1 MPELAQRAAA
11 LLHQL
16 GWAAPG
22 DFLYDALAKWMRGQQ
37 LNRAVA
43 SCSLLALGVNLAVN
57 IGLAGGSDPTLG
69 PVAALVAQNTV
80 LPLLL
85 GARRLVGACLRAA
98 ALAQPLAAMS
108 APGR

>member
-1 MPELAQRAAA
+1 MVVPREHGRLRAPKRGENANVGKSSFHPNSA
-11 LLHQL
+11 GVQLLN
-16 GWAAPG
+16 
-22 DFLYDALAKWMRGQQ
+22 DK
-37 LNRAVA
+37 
-43 SCSLLALGVNLAVN
+43 S
-57 IGLAGGSDPTLG
+57 
-69 PVAALVAQNTV
+69 V

>member
-1 MPELAQRAAA
+1 MSYPASS
-11 LLHQL
+11 
-16 GWAAPG
+16 WARSAR
-22 DFLYDALAKWMRGQQ
+22 KRGGNNANHRGKCTGKVRFIRTLCGAR
-37 LNRAVA
+37 LNDK
-43 SCSLLALGVNLAVN
+43 S
-57 IGLAGGSDPTLG
+57 
-69 PVAALVAQNTV
+69 V

>member
-1 MPELAQRAAA
+1 MSYPASSRARSAR
-11 LLHQL
+11 
-16 GWAAPG
+16 
-22 DFLYDALAKWMRGQQ
+22 KRGGNNANDREVKSSFHPNSAR
-37 LNRAVA
+37 LNDK
-43 SCSLLALGVNLAVN
+43 S
-57 IGLAGGSDPTLG
+57 
-69 PVAALVAQNTV
+69 V